1 MEVLFFGY
9 GRVNME
15 RKTEGECC
23 MSKYSKLEILQ
34 KMEEEGV
41 EFIRLQFT
49 DMFGGFKNIAVPASR
64 LMKVLENNCAIDCAS
79 LDGFTNGEEEH
90 LYLRPDPDTFAILPW
105 RPQNGKVARFLC
117 DICKEDGSEHENS
130 PRRILKNSLEK
141 AAAMGYTFQVNPEC
155 EFFLFHTDD
164 NGLPTTMSHE
174 QAGYLDTSPIDLG
187 ENTRRDII
195 LTLEKM
201 GYEIESSHHEI
212 APAQHEID
220 FSFEDALGTADKLMT
235 FKMTVRTIAKRYG
248 LHATFMPKPRAELPG
263 SGMHLNMRLLKDGE
277 NVFTEGDGTL
287 SRAGEAFMAGIF
299 QHIAGMTAI
308 LNPLVN
314 SYKRLVPGFEAPSD
328 VTWSH
333 TQRNALIR
341 VCKRRDKTVDLELRS
356 PDAASNPY
364 LVFAVCLEAGLDGIR
379 RGLLAPAELKED
391 IRGMSCEEKLARGI
405 PSLPENLGRA
415 LEAMGQDA
423 LIPEVLGEPYASVY
437 GKAKRKEWKSYLSQV
452 TEWEILQYLYRI

>member
-1 MEVLFFGY
+1 M
-9 GRVNME
+9 N
-15 RKTEGECC
+15 
-23 MSKYSKLEILQ
+23 KYSKTEILQ
-34 KMEEEGV
+34 KVEEEGV

-49 DMFGGFKNIAVPASR
+49 DMFGVFKNIAVPASR

-79 LDGFTNGEEEH
+79 LDGFANGEEEY
-90 LYLRPDPDTFAILPW
+90 LYLKPDLDTFAILPW

-117 DICKEDGSEHENS
+117 DICREDGSEYEFS
-130 PRRILKNSLEK
+130 PRWILKKSLER

-164 NGLPTTMSHE
+164 NGMPTTLTHE
-174 QAGYLDTSPIDLG
+174 KAGYLDTSPIDLG
-187 ENTRRDII
+187 ENTRREII
-195 LTLEKM
+195 LTLEQM

-248 LHATFMPKPRAELPG
+248 LHATFMPKPRKDING
-263 SGMHLNMRLLKDGE
+263 SGMHLNMRLLKDGK
-277 NVFTEGDGTL
+277 NVFVKEDGEI
-287 SRAGEAFMAGIF
+287 SRDGEAFIAGIF
-299 QHIAGMTAI
+299 EHIAGMTAI

-333 TQRNALIR
+333 TQRNTLIR
-341 VCKRRDKTVDLELRS
+341 VCRKRNRPVELELRS

-364 LVFAVCLEAGLDGIR
+364 LVFALCLEAGLDGIR
-379 RGLLAPAELKED
+379 KGLEAPAELKED
-391 IRGMSCEEKLARGI
+391 LRRMSCDEKLERGI
-405 PSLPENLGRA
+405 RTLPENLGKA
-415 LEAMGQDA
+415 LEAMHQDG
-423 LIPEVLGEPYASVY
+423 LIVDVLGASYTSVY
-437 GKAKRKEWKSYLSQV
+437 GKAKRKEWKNYLAQV
-452 TEWEILQYLYRI
+452 TEWEISQYLYMM

>member
-1 MEVLFFGY
+1 MNKY
-9 GRVNME
+9 G
-15 RKTEGECC
+15 KT
-23 MSKYSKLEILQ
+23 EILQ

-64 LMKVLENNCAIDCAS
+64 LMKVLENNCTIDCAS
-79 LDGFTNGEEEH
+79 LDGFANGAEEY
-90 LYLRPDPDTFAILPW
+90 LYLKPDLDTFAILPW

-117 DICKEDGSEHENS
+117 DICREDGSEYEFS
-130 PRRILKNSLEK
+130 PRWILKKSLEK
-141 AAAMGYTFQVNPEC
+141 AAAMGYAFQVNPEC

-164 NGLPTTMSHE
+164 N
-174 QAGYLDTSPIDLG
+174 AGYLDTSPVDLE

-248 LHATFMPKPRAELPG
+248 LHATFMPKPRKEING
-263 SGMHLNMRLLKDGE
+263 SGMHLNMRLIKDGK
-277 NVFTEGDGTL
+277 NVFTDENGEI
-287 SRAGEAFMAGIF
+287 SRAGEAFIAGIF
-299 QHIAGMTAI
+299 QHISGMTAI

-333 TQRNALIR
+333 MQRNALIR
-341 VCKRRDKTVDLELRS
+341 VCRKRNGSVDLELRS

-364 LVFAVCLEAGLDGIR
+364 LAFALCLEAGLYGIQK
-379 RGLLAPAELKED
+379 GLEAPAELKED
-391 IRGMSCEEKLARGI
+391 IRKMSCEEKQERGI
-405 PSLPENLGRA
+405 QTLPENLGKA
-415 LEAMGQDA
+415 LETMHQDP
-423 LIPEVLGEPYASVY
+423 LLRDVLGEAYVSVY
-437 GKAKRKEWKSYLSQV
+437 GRAKREEWKSYLAQV
-452 TEWEILQYLYRI
+452 TEWEISQYLYRM